1 MAERVL
7 VTGATGFIG
16 SHLIQELVK
25 AGANV
30 TCLVRPTSDISQ
42 YEGLGL
48 SFKLG
53 DVLERNSLTGPTSNA
68 DVVFHLVAAQE
79 SFDPQGYYDLNV
91 GGTRNLVEA
100 CAENET
106 PPVFIHVSS
115 ISAAGPSPD
124 GELRNEK
131 DPPSPI
137 SHYGRSKLA
146 SEEVLRAWAHKVPI
160 TIIRAPIVFG
170 ERDKDVYQ
178 MFQWI
183 KYGLHLII
191 PPRGSCFSLIHAADL
206 SKGLLRAAREG
217 ERIDGATALDPSG
230 KGLYYFSY
238 DHHPSYGELGK
249 IVATSLGKSS
259 VRLIRVPPPIT
270 WVIATIYEIAAR
282 IRRKPNILSF
292 DKARDAFAGSLTCSA
307 DKAEKQLG
315 FKPEKTLEQRMR
327 QTAQWYLD
335 NGWL

>member
-16 SHLIQELVK
+16 SHLVQELVK
-25 AGANV
+25 TGASV
-30 TCLVRPTSDISQ
+30 TCLVRPTSDISPL
-42 YEGLGL
+42 EAFNL
-48 SFKLG
+48 SFALG
-53 DVLERNSLTGPTSNA
+53 DIKDRDSLTDPTSNA
-68 DVVFHLVAAQE
+68 DVVFHLAAALD
-79 SFDPQGYYDLNV
+79 SFDPQDYYNLNV

-100 CAENET
+100 CAEHDS

-115 ISAAGPSPD
+115 LAAAGPSRAEQPRT
-124 GELRNEK
+124 ER

-146 SEEVLRAWAHKVPI
+146 SEEILRAWAHKVPI
-160 TIIRAPIVFG
+160 TIIRPPIVFG

-183 KYGLHLII
+183 KYGLHLI
-191 PPRGSCFSLIHAADL
+191 PTPRGSCYSLIHAADL

-217 ERIDGATALDPSG
+217 ERIDGASALDPSG
-230 KGLYYFSY
+230 RGLYYFAY
-238 DHHPSYGELGK
+238 DQHPSYGELGK
-249 IVATSLGKSS
+249 IIATSLGRST
-259 VRLIRVPPPIT
+259 VRLIRVPPPLT
-270 WVIATIYEIAAR
+270 WMIATIYEIGAR
-282 IRRKPNILSF
+282 IRRKPSIVSF
-292 DKARDAFAGSLTCSA
+292 DKARDGFAGSWTCTG

-315 FKPEKTLEQRMR
+315 FKSEKTLEQRMR